1 MSFSSERADTLVGM
15 RANMRAFYRM
25 VGEQSPDGR
34 LFEREGVSAAIAP
47 SCPHRSVVNAVV
59 YESADALASAHA
71 ELRAEYEASGVRA
84 WTVWVPE
91 ADAGVAR
98 LLRTAG
104 HSLDARPRAMT
115 VELASMDLSG
125 TGGDI
130 EVDRGYDAAALA
142 ALNEEAHRLPSGSFA
157 RVMTAFT
164 GPPATV
170 YIARIGGSAVAC
182 ALAVEAGR
190 DCGIYMVATAPSAR
204 RRGLATGLVRR
215 ALRDARDGGA
225 TTGSLQATQLGRSI
239 YERLGFRDDGA
250 IEMWERRLR

>member
-15 RANMRAFYRM
+15 RTNMRAFYRM

-34 LFEREGVSAAIAP
+34 RFEREGVSAAIAP

-71 ELRAEYEASGVRA
+71 ELRAEYEASDVRA

-91 ADAGVAR
+91 ADTGVAR

-142 ALNEEAHRLPSGSFA
+142 ALNEEAHRFPSASFA

-164 GPPATV
+164 GPPA
-170 YIARIGGSAVAC
+170 R
-182 ALAVEAGR
+182 LPNW
-190 DCGIYMVATAPSAR
+190 D
-204 RRGLATGLVRR
+204 
-215 ALRDARDGGA
+215 
-225 TTGSLQATQLGRSI
+225 GRSTSG
-239 YERLGFRDDGA
+239 LGFGTMARSKCGSGVLDDDGTPCGLLSHA
-250 IEMWERRLR
+250 HFCSAERGEPNAAPAAQRLFR